1 MKLGEK
7 IKQLRNNAG
16 LTQPELAEKAQIEQS
31 YLSKLEND
39 KGTPSFE
46 VISKIANAFN
56 LEVMALIDSLG
67 MQYLQESLQHL
78 PEIAVKL
85 ESRRAA
91 KQQRMRKSY
100 ILSALAIVLGVAL
113 VVLGNS
119 NTIFPETM
127 YQYKSMG
134 LIQKGELNSHF
145 QTYPISEIAETR
157 DQQLKRV
164 AENIVRI
171 NEKLQLTTQ
180 YQGEVFIE
188 NHSNERRYFELKS
201 EQHIESPWRE
211 LFSVLGMMLLVGGGF
226 GMSYTFKFIK

>member
-7 IKQLRNNAG
+7 IKQLRNDAG

-39 KGTPSFE
+39 KGTPSFD

-56 LEVMALIDSLG
+56 IEVMSLIDSLD
-67 MQYLQESLQHL
+67 MQYLQESLKHL
-78 PEIAVKL
+78 PEIALKL
-85 ESRRAA
+85 ESRRVA

-100 ILSALAIVLGVAL
+100 IISALAIVLGVAL

-119 NTIFPETM
+119 TSIVPETT
-127 YQYKSMG
+127 YEYKSMG

-145 QTYPISEIAETR
+145 QTHSIRAIAETR
-157 DQQLKRV
+157 DQQNKRV
-164 AENIVRI
+164 ADNIVRI
-171 NEKLQLTTQ
+171 NEKSLLTTT
-180 YQGEVFIE
+180 YRGEGFIDIE
-188 NHSNERRYFELKS
+188 GNERRYFEMRN
-201 EQHIESPWRE
+201 ERHVESPWRE
-211 LFSVLGMMLLVGGGF
+211 LFSVMGMMLLVGGGF